1 LFLAKKTSF
10 VETNQLNLNTFCY
23 KLLEEPF
30 MRKKIELEL
39 RLAMKSQN
47 KVRLST
53 LRLITAALKDRD
65 IAIRSEENTSG
76 VSEAEIITI
85 LTKMIK
91 QRNDSITHYEEAG
104 RIELAEIERS
114 EMAIIREFLPKQLS
128 AKEVE
133 EAILGMI
140 ESENANSIRDMGRI
154 IRRLKEQYA
163 GKIDF
168 SMVAPLV
175 KKHLLKP

>member
-1 LFLAKKTSF
+1 
-10 VETNQLNLNTFCY
+10 
-23 KLLEEPF
+23 

-65 IAIRSEENTSG
+65 IAIRSEENTAG
-76 VSEAEIITI
+76 VSESEIISI

-104 RIELAEIERS
+104 RIELAEIENS
-114 EMAIIREFLPKQLS
+114 EIAVIKEFLPKQMS

-133 EAILGMI
+133 EAIIGMI
-140 ESENANSIRDMGRI
+140 KSEGANSIRDMGRI
-154 IRRLKEQYA
+154 IGQLKEKYT

-168 SMVAPLV
+168 SVVAPLV
-175 KKHLLKP
+175 KKYLLKP

>member
-1 LFLAKKTSF
+1 
-10 VETNQLNLNTFCY
+10 
-23 KLLEEPF
+23 

-65 IAIRSEENTSG
+65 IAIRSEENTAG
-76 VSEAEIITI
+76 VSESEIITI

-104 RIELAEIERS
+104 RIELAEIES
-114 EMAIIREFLPKQLS
+114 NEIAIIKEFLPKQMS

-133 EAILGMI
+133 EAIMSMI
-140 ESENANSIRDMGRI
+140 KSEDATSIRDMGRI
-154 IRRLKEQYA
+154 IGQLKEKYT

-168 SMVAPLV
+168 SVVAPLV
-175 KKHLLKP
+175 KKYLLKP

>member
-1 LFLAKKTSF
+1 
-10 VETNQLNLNTFCY
+10 
-23 KLLEEPF
+23 

-65 IAIRSEENTSG
+65 IAIRSEENTAG
-76 VSEAEIITI
+76 VSESEIITI

-104 RIELAEIERS
+104 RIELAEIECS
-114 EMAIIREFLPKQLS
+114 EIAIIKEFLPKQMS

-133 EAILGMI
+133 EAIIAMI
-140 ESENANSIRDMGRI
+140 KSEDANSIRDMGRI
-154 IRRLKEQYA
+154 IGQLKEKYT

-168 SMVAPLV
+168 SVVAPLV
-175 KKHLLKP
+175 KKYLLKP

>member
-1 LFLAKKTSF
+1 
-10 VETNQLNLNTFCY
+10 
-23 KLLEEPF
+23 

-65 IAIRSEENTSG
+65 IAIRSEENTAG
-76 VSEAEIITI
+76 VSESEIITI

-104 RIELAEIERS
+104 RIELAEIENS
-114 EMAIIREFLPKQLS
+114 EIAVIKEFLPKQMS

-133 EAILGMI
+133 EAIMSMI
-140 ESENANSIRDMGRI
+140 KSEGANSIRDMGRI
-154 IRRLKEQYA
+154 IGQLKEKYT

-168 SMVAPLV
+168 SVVAPLV
-175 KKHLLKP
+175 KKYLLKP